1 MEAVKEKLIGAINL
15 MSLEDATSLWEYII
29 NSHALRTSL
38 DSVDEVEPTDEELK
52 ILDAYENGDDA
63 YQPYMSH
70 ESLKKEL
77 GLL

>member
-15 MSLEDATSLWEYII
+15 MSAEEAASLWEYITNARI
-29 NSHALRTSL
+29 TRASL
-38 DSVDEVEPTDEELK
+38 ASAEEAEPTAEELQ
-52 ILDAYENGDDA
+52 ILDAYEKGDES

-70 ESLKKEL
+70 DDLKKEL

>member
-15 MSLEDATSLWEYII
+15 MSLEDATSLWEYVI
-29 NSHALRTSL
+29 NSHTFRTSL
-38 DSVDEVEPTDEELK
+38 KSLEEVEPTDEELR

-63 YQPYMSH
+63 YQPYISH
-70 ESLKKEL
+70 ENLKKEL